1 MKILAI
7 DTSTKFLSLGIYDD
21 GKIYEYNLE
30 VGPKLSSL
38 LIVTISNV
46 LKALE
51 LELKDLDYF
60 VCGLGPGSFTGL
72 RVGLSAMKGLSW
84 SLNKP
89 LIGVS
94 TLELL
99 AMNAQGCANKIIVPV
114 IDAKRNLI
122 YSCFYRNSGCKLK
135 KMSSYMLVSKD
146 ELLKKIKSSCV
157 MTGDALSLYKDD
169 IVKSVPEVVLLD
181 KDNWYPKAHNMIKL
195 SLESI
200 KNKKIKDISKINPM
214 YIYPK
219 ECQIR
224 TKGMKV

>member
-1 MKILAI
+1 MRLLAI
-7 DTSTKFLSLGIYDD
+7 DTSTKFLSLGVYDD

-38 LIVTISNV
+38 LTVIIDKS
-46 LKALE
+46 LKALD
-51 LELKDLDYF
+51 LKVNDFDYF
-60 VCGLGPGSFTGL
+60 ACGLGPGSFTGL

-89 LIGVS
+89 LIGVP

-99 AMNAQGCANKIIVPV
+99 AMNTPGNSDKLIVPV

-122 YSCFYRNSGCKLK
+122 YSCFYRNSGGKLK
-135 KMSSYMLVSKD
+135 KISPYLLVAKD

-169 IVKSVPEVVLLD
+169 IVKSVPQVVLLD
-181 KDNWYPKAHNMIKL
+181 KDNWYPKAHNLIKL

-200 KNKKIKDISKINPM
+200 RKKKIQDISKINPL
-214 YIYPK
+214 YLYPK
-219 ECQIR
+219 ECQIK
-224 TKGMKV
+224 TKGKPA